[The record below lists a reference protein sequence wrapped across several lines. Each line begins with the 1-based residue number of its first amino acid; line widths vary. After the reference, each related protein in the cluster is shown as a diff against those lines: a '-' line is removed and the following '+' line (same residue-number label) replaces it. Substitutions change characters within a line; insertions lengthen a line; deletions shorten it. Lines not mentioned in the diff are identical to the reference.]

1 MRTVCELYGQALS
14 LHDQGA
20 HVVSCDEKTGIQAL
34 ERARPALSL
43 RPGLVERLEYEYVRH
58 GTLCLIANFD
68 VATGRVESPTI
79 GLTRSEQD
87 FADHIT
93 RTIDTDP
100 DAPWIF
106 VADNLN
112 THNSESLV
120 RLIAERCGLNALLGV
135 KGKSGVLRT
144 RHTRAAFLSDP
155 THRVR
160 FVYTPKHCSWLNQVE
175 LWFSILVRRLLKR
188 ASFTSLDDLRQ
199 RILAFIDYFN
209 QYMAKPFRWTYK
221 GKLLAA

>member
-1 MRTVCELYGQALS
+1 VRTVCEVYATAIS
-14 LHDQGA
+14 MHEQGA

-34 ERARPALSL
+34 ERARPALPL
-43 RPGLVERLEYEYVRH
+43 RSGMVERLEYEYVRH

-68 VATGRVESPTI
+68 VATGRVESPTV
-79 GLTRSEQD
+79 GLTRSEED
-87 FADHIT
+87 FASHIS

-100 DAPWIF
+100 DAPWTF
-106 VADNLN
+106 VMDNLN
-112 THNSESLV
+112 THNSETLV
-120 RLIAERCGLNALLGV
+120 RLVAERCQLDVPLGE

-155 THRVR
+155 THRIR

-188 ASFTSLDDLRQ
+188 ASFVSLDDLCQ
-199 RILAFIDYFN
+199 RMLAFIDYFN
-209 QYMAKPFRWTYK
+209 QFMAKPFRWTYK

>member
-1 MRTVCELYGQALS
+1 
-14 LHDQGA
+14 LHEQGT

-34 ERARPALSL
+34 ERARPALPL
-43 RPGLVERLEYEYVRH
+43 RTGMPERLEYEYVRH

-68 VATGRVESPTI
+68 VATGCVECPTI
-79 GLTRSEQD
+79 GLTRSEED
-87 FADHIT
+87 FGGHIA

-106 VADNLN
+106 VMDNLN
-112 THNSESLV
+112 THNSEALV
-120 RLIAERCGLNALLGV
+120 RLVAERCKLDVFLGT
-135 KGKSGVLRT
+135 KGKAGVLHT
-144 RHTRAAFLSDP
+144 RHSRAAFLSDP
-155 THRVR
+155 THRIR

-188 ASFTSLDDLRQ
+188 ASFSSLEDLHQ
-199 RILAFIDYFN
+199 RILAFIGYFN

>member
-1 MRTVCELYGQALS
+1 MRTVCEVYATAIRM
-14 LHDQGA
+14 HEQGA

-34 ERARPALSL
+34 ERARPALPL
-43 RPGLVERLEYEYVRH
+43 RRGMMERLEYEYVRH

-68 VATGRVESPTI
+68 VATGRVESPTV

-87 FADHIT
+87 FAAHIN

-100 DAPWIF
+100 DAPWTF
-106 VADNLN
+106 VMDNLN
-112 THNSESLV
+112 THNSEALV
-120 RLIAERCGLNALLGV
+120 RLVAERCRLDVPLGE
-135 KGKSGVLRT
+135 KGKSGVLHT
-144 RHTRAAFLSDP
+144 RHTRAEFLSAP
-155 THRVR
+155 SNRIR

-188 ASFTSLDDLRQ
+188 ASFGSLDDLRQ

-209 QYMAKPFRWTYK
+209 QFMAKPFRWTYK